1 MKKTEMSKILNCYL
15 DACCLNRPFDDQT
28 QDRIRI
34 EAESVIILLKISL
47 TGKIKLI
54 GSDVLKHEITKT
66 PDPVRKSQLLSLSK
80 YISKF
85 YTLNDIIIELAYKL
99 QKSGFGAFDSLHIAT
114 AEKSGADIF
123 ITTDDKILKLYRKNP
138 ELLNIRIENP
148 VNIVRELLL

>member
-1 MKKTEMSKILNCYL
+1 MKKAGISKSLNCYL
-15 DACCLNRPFDDQT
+15 DACCFNRPFDDQT

-54 GSDVLKHEITKT
+54 GSDILKHEISKT

-85 YTLNDIIIELAYKL
+85 YSLNDVIIELAHKL
-99 QKSGFGAFDSLHIAT
+99 QKSGFGAFDSLHIAV
-114 AEKSGADIF
+114 AEKSGVDVF
-123 ITTDDKILKLYRKNP
+123 ITTDDKILKLYRRNP
-138 ELLNIRIENP
+138 DLLNIRVENP
-148 VNIVRELLL
+148 ANIVRELLL

>member
-1 MKKTEMSKILNCYL
+1 MKKIVSRKILHCYL

-54 GSDVLKHEITKT
+54 GSDILKHEISKT

-85 YTLNDIIIELAYKL
+85 YPLNNVIIELAYRL
-99 QKSGFGAFDSLHIAT
+99 QKSGFGAFDSLHIAV
-114 AEKSGADIF
+114 AEKSGVDIF
-123 ITTDDKILKLYRKNP
+123 ITTDDKILKLYRRNP
-138 ELLNIRIENP
+138 DLLNIRIENP
-148 VNIVRELLL
+148 ANIVREFLL

>member
-1 MKKTEMSKILNCYL
+1 MKKTALSKIIYCYL

-34 EAESVIILLKISL
+34 EAESVIILLKLSF
-47 TGKIKLI
+47 TGKIKFI
-54 GSDVLKHEITKT
+54 GSDVLKHEISKT
-66 PDPVRKSQLLSLSK
+66 PDPLRKSQLLSLLK

-85 YTLNDIIIELAYKL
+85 YSLNDAIIELAYKL
-99 QKSGFGAFDSLHIAT
+99 QKSGFGSFDSLHIAA

-138 ELLNIRIENP
+138 DLLNIRIENP
-148 VNIVRELLL
+148 INIIREFLL

>member
-1 MKKTEMSKILNCYL
+1 MKKTDLRKTLNCYL

-54 GSDVLKHEITKT
+54 GSDVLKHEISKT

-85 YTLNDIIIELAYKL
+85 YTLNDAIIEFAYKL
-99 QKSGFGAFDSLHIAT
+99 RKSGFGAFDSLHIAT
-114 AEKSGADIF
+114 AEKSGVDIF
-123 ITTDDKILKLYRKNP
+123 ITTDDKILKLYRRNP
-138 ELLNIRIENP
+138 ELLQIRIENP
-148 VNIVRELLL
+148 ANIVRELLL

>member
-1 MKKTEMSKILNCYL
+1 MGKKGIRKTLYCYL

-54 GSDVLKHEITKT
+54 GSDVLKHEISKT

-80 YISKF
+80 YISRF
-85 YTLNDIIIELAYKL
+85 YSLNDVIIELSRKL
-99 QKSGFGAFDSLHIAT
+99 QNSGFGAFDSLHIAV
-114 AEKSGADIF
+114 AEKSGVDIF
-123 ITTDDKILKLYRKNP
+123 ITTDDKILKIYRRNP
-138 ELLNIRIENP
+138 DLLNIRIENP
-148 VNIVRELLL
+148 ANIVREFLL